1 MDGAVRRGGSDGGA
15 RSATQR
21 PLGPEAT
28 DRQTRS
34 RGAVKHSPGFL
45 KLVDEAKARVR
56 EVSVDAVRRKLE
68 SGKAK
73 LIDVR
78 EESEWTA
85 GHARGAKHLGKG
97 VIERDI
103 EDRVPDKSSEVILY
117 CGGGFRSA
125 LAADNLQKMGYTNV
139 WSMEGGWRAW
149 QAANAPIESG
159 K

>member
-1 MDGAVRRGGSDGGA
+1 M
-15 RSATQR
+15 
-21 PLGPEAT
+21 
-28 DRQTRS
+28 
-34 RGAVKHSPGFL
+34 KHSPGFL
-45 KLVDEAKARVR
+45 KLVEEVKSRVR

-85 GHARGAKHLGKG
+85 GHARGAQHLGKG
-97 VIERDI
+97 MIERDI
-103 EDRVPDKSSEVILY
+103 ETRVPDKSSEMILY

-125 LAADNLQKMGYTNV
+125 LAADSLQKMGYTNV

-149 QAANAPIESG
+149 QAANAPVESG